1 MASLKEIRI
10 RIGSVNSTYKIT
22 SAMKM
27 VSSAKLH
34 QAQDKTLQTVPY
46 KNKLTEVLARY
57 LGSIDDEN
65 FKVSLSVERE
75 VKKVVLIAI
84 SSSSGLCGAFNS
96 NISKLLAK
104 TVAEKKALKQ
114 QILIIPIGKKIADY
128 VKSTYTSQEG
138 IEIDYTYIHLC
149 EKPVY
154 DDSSEVAKKLTEQ
167 FSAGDFDR
175 VELIYNHFKNA
186 GVQVP
191 TADQFLPL
199 PTIDTAAGNSTRL
212 YFVEP
217 DAKTF
222 VEELVPKVIRIMFYA
237 TLLDSST
244 AEFGARTTAMQIAS
258 ENAQTLLAEIT
269 QQYNRARQEV
279 ITNELIDIVG
289 GSEALR
295 N

>member
-1 MASLKEIRI
+1 MASLKEIRL

-65 FKVSLSVERE
+65 FRVSLSVERE
-75 VKKVVLIAI
+75 VKRVALLAI
-84 SSSSGLCGAFNS
+84 SSSTGLCGAFNS
-96 NISKLLAK
+96 SINKLLNK
-104 TVAEKKALKQ
+104 TVAEKLANGQ
-114 QILIIPIGKKIADY
+114 QILIIPIGKKVADY
-128 VKSTYTSQEG
+128 AKNNFTGKEG
-138 IEIDYTYIHLC
+138 IEIDYSYIHLC
-149 EKPVY
+149 EKPNY
-154 DDSSEVAKKLTEQ
+154 QSASEVAVKLTDM
-167 FSAGDFDR
+167 FVSGDCDR
-175 VELIYNHFKNA
+175 VELLYNHFKNA
-186 GVQVP
+186 GVQIP

-199 PTIDTAAGNSTRL
+199 PTINTEAGNSSRL

-217 DAKTF
+217 DAKVF
-222 VEELVPKVIRIMFYA
+222 VESLVPIVVRMMLYA

-244 AEFGARTTAMQIAS
+244 AEFGARTTAMQVAS
-258 ENAQTLLAEIT
+258 DNAQKLLAEIT

-279 ITNELIDIVG
+279 ITNDLIDIVG
-289 GSEALR
+289 GSEALK

>member
-1 MASLKEIRI
+1 MASLKEIRV

-65 FKVSLSVERE
+65 FRVSLSVERD
-75 VKKVVLIAI
+75 VKRVALIAI
-84 SSSSGLCGAFNS
+84 SSSTGLCGAFNS
-96 NISKLLAK
+96 NINKLLNK
-104 TVAEKKALKQ
+104 TVAEKTAKGQ
-114 QILIIPIGKKIADY
+114 QIVIIPIGKKVADH
-128 VKSTYTSQEG
+128 VKSNFTGKDG
-138 IEIDYTYIHLC
+138 IEIDYTYLHLC
-149 EKPVY
+149 EKPDY
-154 DDSSEVAKKLTEQ
+154 ATASEVAATLTQKFVGCE
-167 FSAGDFDR
+167 FDR
-175 VELIYNHFKNA
+175 VELLYNHFKNA

-191 TADQFLPL
+191 TVDQFLPL
-199 PTIDTAAGNSTRL
+199 PTINTEAGNSSRL

-217 DAKTF
+217 DAKAF
-222 VEELVPKVIRIMFYA
+222 VENLVPIVVRMMFYA

-258 ENAQTLLAEIT
+258 DNAQTLLAEIT
-269 QQYNRARQEV
+269 QLYNRARQEV

>member
-1 MASLKEIRI
+1 MASLKEIRV

-65 FKVSLSVERE
+65 FRVSLSVERD
-75 VKKVVLIAI
+75 VKRVALIAI
-84 SSSSGLCGAFNS
+84 SSSTGLCGAFNS
-96 NISKLLAK
+96 NINKLLNK
-104 TVAEKKALKQ
+104 TVAEKTAKGQ
-114 QILIIPIGKKIADY
+114 QIVIIPIGKKVADH
-128 VKSTYTSQEG
+128 VKNSFTGKDG
-138 IEIDYTYIHLC
+138 IEIDYTYLHLC
-149 EKPVY
+149 EKPDY
-154 DDSSEVAKKLTEQ
+154 TTASEVAATLTQKFVGGE
-167 FSAGDFDR
+167 FDR
-175 VELIYNHFKNA
+175 VELLYNHFKNA

-191 TADQFLPL
+191 TVDQFLPL
-199 PTIDTAAGNSTRL
+199 PTISTETGNSSRL

-217 DAKTF
+217 DAKAF
-222 VEELVPKVIRIMFYA
+222 VENLVPIVVRMMFYA

-258 ENAQTLLAEIT
+258 DNAQTLLAEIT
-269 QQYNRARQEV
+269 QLYNRARQEV

>member
-1 MASLKEIRI
+1 MASLKEIRA
-10 RIGSVNSTYKIT
+10 RIGSVTSTFKIT

-27 VSSAKLH
+27 VSSAKLKK
-34 QAQDKTLQTVPY
+34 AEDRTLQTVPY

-65 FKVSLSVERE
+65 FKVSLSIERD
-75 VKKVVLIAI
+75 VKKVALVAI
-84 SSSSGLCGAFNS
+84 SSSTGLCGAFNS
-96 NISKLLAK
+96 NIIKLLNK
-104 TVAEKKALKQ
+104 RVAEKLASGQK
-114 QILIIPIGKKIADY
+114 IVIVPIGKKVAES
-128 VKSTYTSQEG
+128 VKNTYLNKEG
-138 IEIDYTYIHLC
+138 IEVDFSYIHLC
-149 EKPVY
+149 EKPEY
-154 DDSSEVAKKLTEQ
+154 ESSSEVAKLFTDKFVSGEI
-167 FSAGDFDR
+167 DR
-175 VELIYNHFKNA
+175 VELLYNHYKNA

-191 TADQFLPL
+191 TIDQFLPL
-199 PTIDTAAGNSTRL
+199 PTIKGSNDNSNKL

-217 DAKTF
+217 DAVTF
-222 VEELVPKVIRIMFYA
+222 VENLVPIVVKMMFYA

-244 AEFGARTTAMQIAS
+244 SEFGARTTAMQIAS
-258 ENAQTLLAEIT
+258 DNAQSLLAEIT

>member
-1 MASLKEIRI
+1 MASLKEIRA
-10 RIGSVNSTYKIT
+10 RIGSVNSTLKIT

-27 VSSAKLH
+27 VSAAKLH
-34 QAQDKTLQTVPY
+34 KAEERTLSTIPY
-46 KNKLTEVLARY
+46 KNKLTDVLARY

-75 VKKVVLIAI
+75 VNSVVIVPIA
-84 SSSSGLCGAFNS
+84 SSSGLCGAFNS
-96 NISKLLAK
+96 NIIKLL
-104 TVAEKKALKQ
+104 KKAVEEHKEAGHK
-114 QILIIPIGKKIADY
+114 ILIMPIGKKVADAI
-128 VKSTYTSQEG
+128 KNIYTNSAN
-138 IEIDYTYIHLC
+138 IEIDYSQVHIC
-149 EKPVY
+149 EKPNY
-154 DDSSEVAKKLTEQ
+154 NTASDVAKELTDK
-167 FSAGDFDR
+167 FTAGEIDR
-175 VELIYNHFKNA
+175 VELLYNHFKNS
-186 GVQVP
+186 GVQIP
-191 TADQFLPL
+191 TCDQFLPL
-199 PTIDTAAGNSTRL
+199 PTIEAKKGSNRL

-222 VEELVPKVIRIMFYA
+222 VESLVPIVIRLMFYA

-258 ENAQTLLAEIT
+258 DNAQTLLSEIT

-279 ITNELIDIVG
+279 ITTELIDIVG